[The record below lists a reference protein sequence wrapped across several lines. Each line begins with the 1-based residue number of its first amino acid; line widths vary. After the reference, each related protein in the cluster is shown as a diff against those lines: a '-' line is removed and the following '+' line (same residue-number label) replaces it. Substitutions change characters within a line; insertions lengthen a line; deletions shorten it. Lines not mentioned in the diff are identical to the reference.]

1 MAKAIALFLFLGSM
15 VSASFAQGISVSPSR
30 LFFKGLPG
38 ETVTQ
43 VITFS
48 NTSKTEMNFISSIK
62 DWNRDSTGLKQYYPG
77 GQLSSSNAKW
87 LALSSNSVSLAPG
100 ETKEINLNLKIPN
113 DSTSN
118 RLSNSMLFFTQV
130 KAQKSSARTA
140 NMGVDILFEMGIQVY
155 HIPEGLSAGELEFLA
170 FEERSQTNS
179 ADTTRKMAVKIKNT
193 GSINKDAYVR
203 FELTNTSSGEEIQM
217 KPVAI
222 AMLPNAEQWVNL
234 NLPAKLKGKYL
245 VVAILDAGS
254 QYDLKVA
261 EKEITY

>member
-1 MAKAIALFLFLGSM
+1 MNKISFLLCFSLAAFGC
-15 VSASFAQGISVSPSR
+15 FAQGISVSPSR
-30 LFFKGLPG
+30 LFFKGQPG

-48 NTSKTEMNFISSIK
+48 NTSKSELNFISSIK
-62 DWNRDSTGLKQYYPG
+62 DWDRDSAGLKRYYPS

-87 LALSSNSVSLAPG
+87 LGLSSSSVSLAPG
-100 ETKEINLNLKIPN
+100 ETREISLNMKIPN
-113 DSTSN
+113 DSASAH
-118 RLSNSMLFFTQV
+118 LSNSMLFFTQV
-130 KAQKSSARTA
+130 KAQRSNARTA

-155 HIPEGLSAGELEFLA
+155 HVPEGLSPGDLEFLA
-170 FEERSQTNS
+170 FENRNQDS
-179 ADTTRKMAVKIKNT
+179 ATDTVRKMAVKIKNT

-217 KPVAI
+217 KPIAI
-222 AMLPNAEQWVNL
+222 AMLPKAEQWVNL